1 MGNFQIRET
10 FFCGIYR
17 CSLEQV
23 VTKYKIAQ
31 FAIFAKDGLG
41 VDVKIRMLAG
51 RGGGCGGVGGT
62 KIEKYEQGRGGGREG
77 GGFQILVSFLIP

>member
-1 MGNFQIRET
+1 M
-10 FFCGIYR
+10 
-17 CSLEQV
+17 
-23 VTKYKIAQ
+23 
-31 FAIFAKDGLG
+31 G

-77 GGFQILVSFLIP
+77 GGVPNSGQFFDTIIIECPMPHKKLCVENHILNIYSAK